1 MSVSGLA
8 KVVALSDNAIVKKF
22 TGVRCRLERSG
33 GLHSATSVE
42 GRFRPICMYR
52 LPFASDF

>member
-8 KVVALSDNAIVKKF
+8 KVVALSDNEIVKKF

-33 GLHSATSVE
+33 GLHSAPSVE
-42 GRFRPICMYR
+42 GRFRPIAD
-52 LPFASDF
+52 L